1 MLPIGACAIIGSH
14 QFSALTARHQVS
26 RPFWRCAA
34 LIHARTWPL
43 PPCVSCCHNL
53 PICKSGGVVRDFSQ
67 CESVVIGYCGVLQR
81 SPPIDMQRL
90 GIPRVFHEEQGLQ
103 NYSLLSWGGRP
114 GLPFPDIL
122 SGEDEITTF
131 GRRRCCASAGLDT

>member
-90 GIPRVFHEEQGLQ
+90 GIPRAFHEEQGLQ
-103 NYSLLSWGGRP
+103 NHSLLSWGGDQACHFLTSYLARMKL
-114 GLPFPDIL
+114 LPL
-122 SGEDEITTF
+122 
-131 GRRRCCASAGLDT
+131 AAGDVVLLQV